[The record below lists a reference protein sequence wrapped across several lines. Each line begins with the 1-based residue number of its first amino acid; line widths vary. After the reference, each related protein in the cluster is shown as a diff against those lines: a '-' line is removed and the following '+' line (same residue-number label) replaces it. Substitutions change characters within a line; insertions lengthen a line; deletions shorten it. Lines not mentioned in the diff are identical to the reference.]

1 MLPIDRQAELIH
13 SFQEEKRQR
22 YQEMRERER
31 SISGKSLS
39 ARARF
44 LRFSGGALIAA
55 GRGLQRAA
63 GGSLTGDFDGRRLDW
78 KSKPG
83 SA

>member
-1 MLPIDRQAELIH
+1 MLPIDRQAELIQ
-13 SFQEEKRQR
+13 SFQDEKRHH
-22 YQEMRERER
+22 YQAMRERQR
-31 SISGKSLS
+31 AIAGNTTP

-63 GGSLTGDFDGRRLDW
+63 GAPSTGEFEGHRLGW
-78 KSKPG
+78 EK
-83 SA
+83 